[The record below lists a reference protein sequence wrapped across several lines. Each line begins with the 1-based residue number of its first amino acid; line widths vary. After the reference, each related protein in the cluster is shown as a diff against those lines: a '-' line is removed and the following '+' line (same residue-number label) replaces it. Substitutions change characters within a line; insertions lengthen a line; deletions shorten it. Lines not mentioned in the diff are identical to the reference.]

1 MDYAKKNHFPNP
13 VFFVDDG
20 YSGTNYDRPGFQSML
35 VEIEAGMV
43 WHHAGQ
49 IDGVQTFAEAA
60 SDYWRLYHRLS
71 DQFRDLGERRASV
84 MMHAHGRITLLPCG
98 TGMLLVTVTRQSR
111 DVDWDEWQRR
121 THKLASMVN
130 EL

>member
-1 MDYAKKNHFPNP
+1 MTQKRLREA
-13 VFFVDDG
+13 VDAMAAM
-20 YSGTNYDRPGFQSML
+20 PGLEGCAL

-71 DQFRDLGERRASV
+71 DQFRYLGDLRASV

-98 TGMLLVTVTRQSR
+98 TGMLLVTLTRQKSEI
-111 DVDWDEWQRR
+111 DWTLWQEKTRE
-121 THKLASMVN
+121 LAQLVN
-130 EL
+130 QL